1 MSFDLNGLKNGSTKE
16 SQISAF
22 LPKID
27 MMHELCVGRDQL
39 KPNVLSSKGWSR
51 LVAVA
56 EPAHYFLPQ
65 TAVCGRKYWRVQDI
79 PLLLRPTPMEIKKII
94 HFSNVI
100 KQNQTTSRPQTTPWN
115 NYSMLN
121 DHIIFYFVSI
131 TNKNLDPTLLTT
143 LCRPCTFLTASY
155 ASLAALVVAWNREG
169 KKSLKRPL
177 HGCNT
182 FHLLAL
188 IVTTVFLLNT

>member
-1 MSFDLNGLKNGSTKE
+1 MISNMALLNSLKKS
-16 SQISAF
+16 
-22 LPKID
+22 KIIVHSLQRS
-27 MMHELCVGRDQL
+27 MWCMNYASVEINL
-39 KPNVLSSKGWSR
+39 KPNFLSSKGWSR

-56 EPAHYFLPQ
+56 GPAHYFLPQ
-65 TAVCGRKYWRVQDI
+65 TAVCGRKYWWVQDL

-131 TNKNLDPTLLTT
+131 ITNKNLDPTLLTT

-155 ASLAALVVAWNREG
+155 ASLVVLVVTWNREG
-169 KKSLKRPL
+169 KKASNSFFK
-177 HGCNT
+177 
-182 FHLLAL
+182 A
-188 IVTTVFLLNT
+188 VTPSIF

>member
-1 MSFDLNGLKNGSTKE
+1 MW
-16 SQISAF
+16 ISSHSW
-22 LPKID
+22 L
-27 MMHELCVGRDQL
+27 LR
-39 KPNVLSSKGWSR
+39 SSKGWSR

-56 EPAHYFLPQ
+56 GPAHYFLPQ

-131 TNKNLDPTLLTT
+131 THKNKPWSHTTYHFVSSLHIFDRELRFARGPSCYLKQRRPAICYDRLGYVSTTAFFQTVGLLPMVTVKVSFPWVKWTLEHQDAT
-143 LCRPCTFLTASY
+143 LK
-155 ASLAALVVAWNREG
+155 LV
-169 KKSLKRPL
+169 
-177 HGCNT
+177 
-182 FHLLAL
+182 
-188 IVTTVFLLNT
+188 

>member
-1 MSFDLNGLKNGSTKE
+1 MALLNSLKGVNSLQRSMWCMNCASVE
-16 SQISAF
+16 IN
-22 LPKID
+22 
-27 MMHELCVGRDQL
+27 L

-56 EPAHYFLPQ
+56 GPAHYFLLQ
-65 TAVCGRKYWRVQDI
+65 TAVCGRKYWWVQDL

-131 TNKNLDPTLLTT
+131 ITNKNLDPTLLTT

-155 ASLAALVVAWNREG
+155 PSLAVLVVTWNREG
-169 KKSLKRPL
+169 KKAS
-177 HGCNT
+177 NSFFT
-182 FHLLAL
+182 A
-188 IVTTVFLLNT
+188 VTPSIF

>member
-1 MSFDLNGLKNGSTKE
+1 MISNMALLNSLKKS
-16 SQISAF
+16 
-22 LPKID
+22 KIIVHSLQRS
-27 MMHELCVGRDQL
+27 MWCMNYASVEINL
-39 KPNVLSSKGWSR
+39 KPNFLSSKGWSR

-56 EPAHYFLPQ
+56 GPAHYFLPQ
-65 TAVCGRKYWRVQDI
+65 TAVCGRKYWWVQDL

-131 TNKNLDPTLLTT
+131 ITNKNLDPTLLTT
-143 LCRPCTFLTASY
+143 LCRPCTFLIASY
-155 ASLAALVVAWNREG
+155 ASLVVLVVTWNREG
-169 KKSLKRPL
+169 KEKPQ
-177 HGCNT
+177 
-182 FHLLAL
+182 
-188 IVTTVFLLNT
+188 TVSSRL